1 MYLGISI
8 LELIMMNDELN
19 VLEIVAT
26 RLHQADIP
34 YMVSGSIAGNF
45 YGHPRMTRD
54 IDIIVELALADVPKV
69 YRLFESDFYVDDI
82 MIREAINYYD
92 MFASLTDDFVLR
104 FNIIHNETMV
114 KVDFIIRKDTPY
126 RRLEFSRR
134 CLMKIDDFEV
144 FVVSLEDLILS
155 KLYWAKNSQSEMQLN
170 DVKILIRENRNQ
182 LDKNYLDKW
191 ANQLQIMH
199 LVDELL

>member
-1 MYLGISI
+1 
-8 LELIMMNDELN
+8 MMNDELN
-19 VLEIVAT
+19 VLKIVTT

-54 IDIIVELALADVPKV
+54 IDIIVELALEDVPKV
-69 YRLFESDFYVDDI
+69 YRLFESDFYVDEI
-82 MIREAINYYD
+82 MIREAIGYCD
-92 MFASLTDDFVLR
+92 M
-104 FNIIHNETMV
+104 FNIIHNETMI

-126 RRLEFSRR
+126 RRLEFNRR

-155 KLYWAKNSQSEMQLN
+155 KLYWAKDSQSEMQLN

-182 LDKNYLDKW
+182 LDENYLDKW

-199 LVDELL
+199 LLDELL

>member
-1 MYLGISI
+1 
-8 LELIMMNDELN
+8 MMNDELN
-19 VLEIVAT
+19 VLEIVVT

-69 YRLFESDFYVDDI
+69 YRLFESDFYVDEA

-92 MFASLTDDFVLR
+92 MF
-104 FNIIHNETMV
+104 NIIHNETMI

-134 CLMKIDDFEV
+134 RLMQIDDFEV

-155 KLYWAKNSQSEMQLN
+155 KLYWAKDSQSEMQLN
-170 DVKILIRENRNQ
+170 DVKILICENRNQ
-182 LDKNYLDKW
+182 LDENYLDKW

-199 LVDELL
+199 LLDELL

>member
-19 VLEIVAT
+19 VLEIVTT
-26 RLHQADIP
+26 RLHQADIS

-54 IDIIVELALADVPKV
+54 IDIIIELALADVPKV
-69 YRLFESDFYVDDI
+69 YRLFESDFYVDEI

-92 MFASLTDDFVLR
+92 MF
-104 FNIIHNETMV
+104 NIIHNETMI

-155 KLYWAKNSQSEMQLN
+155 KLYWAKNSQSELQLN
-170 DVKILIRENRNQ
+170 DVKVLIRENRNQ

-199 LVDELL
+199 LLDELL